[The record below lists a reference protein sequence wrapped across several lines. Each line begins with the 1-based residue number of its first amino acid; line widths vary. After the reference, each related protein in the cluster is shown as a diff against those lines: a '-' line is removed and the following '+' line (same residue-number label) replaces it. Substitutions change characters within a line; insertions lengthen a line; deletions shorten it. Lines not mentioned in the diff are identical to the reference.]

1 MKKRGF
7 TLIELLVVIAVI
19 AVLIALLLPAVQ
31 QAREAARRTQCKNN
45 LKQLGLGALNY
56 ESTYAVFPM
65 GDCTRNYGS
74 GEIPQATVHCY
85 LLPFIEQANLYNE
98 LNFLA
103 QINAASTAAA
113 KDAKVKIIPAF
124 HCPSD
129 SNPQV
134 NNVAGANILSESSNY
149 MQCLGS
155 ISTHA
160 GVYLTAGT
168 GSTAGTPITAG
179 SNLQPETQLHGIF
192 FRNSGTKTRDI
203 TDGMSNTALMA
214 EIKTG
219 PNNTSSF
226 LTVPA
231 GDPKDFTVATASSN
245 VWSGNDQLFPPSD
258 CENRATKAWAYRGL
272 EWYRALMVATYYN
285 HTLPPNA
292 PFRDCIA
299 SNLYQG
305 HFAARSYHI
314 GGVNCVLADG
324 SIRFVSN
331 NVDTNVWR
339 AVGTKAN
346 GETVSDY

>member
-7 TLIELLVVIAVI
+7 TLIELLVVIAII

-45 LKQLGLGALNY
+45 LKQLGLGILNY
-56 ESTYAVFPM
+56 ESTFTVFPM

-85 LLPFIEQANLYNE
+85 LLPYIDQVNIFNE

-103 QINAASTAAA
+103 QINASATAASL
-113 KDAKVKIIPAF
+113 DAKVKIISAF
-124 HCPSD
+124 HCPTD
-129 SNPQV
+129 PNPRV
-134 NNVAGANILSESSNY
+134 SNVANANILSESTNY

-160 GVYLTAGT
+160 GVFLTANT
-168 GSTAGTPITAG
+168 PSTV
-179 SNLQPETQLHGIF
+179 QPETLLHGVF
-192 FRNSGTKTRDI
+192 FRNSSTKTRDI

-219 PNNTSSF
+219 PNGTSSYQ
-226 LTVPA
+226 TIPA
-231 GDPKDFTVATASSN
+231 GDPRDFTVATASSN

-258 CENRATKAWAYRGL
+258 CENRATHAWAYRGL

-285 HTLPPNA
+285 HTLTPNA

-299 SNLYQG
+299 SNLYQA
-305 HFAARSYHI
+305 HLAARSYHN

-331 NVDTNVWR
+331 NVDANVWR

-346 GETVSDY
+346 GETVSDF

>member
-1 MKKRGF
+1 
-7 TLIELLVVIAVI
+7 
-19 AVLIALLLPAVQ
+19 
-31 QAREAARRTQCKNN
+31 
-45 LKQLGLGALNY
+45 
-56 ESTYAVFPM
+56 M